1 MPKKTL
7 YSLLTDLTT
16 PAELID
22 NMKPFFAASLDR
34 LGVPAFA
41 ANAIANVFGQNGTA
55 WFRLWESKKNPA
67 SLATSS
73 AGYTADEVGRYFF
86 EYGSPAHLDGRAY
99 ILEYSRFEKF
109 ELRGSVWNHL
119 EEKWDSMRLEDAG
132 AKEAICAMLFAIMQ
146 YESNSSG
153 FAMITA
159 GFAREYRLNFPSGPA
174 RAEDILGELF
184 LQLKDQINPATRAA
198 YNAPFQVDSSY
209 LNARDGCLKALLRNE
224 KIGYVKTEEPTVMF
238 APDMLLMPL
247 SENNAALEQQ
257 HLFVLEGILK
267 TVRSD
272 CPVTVEPNMYP
283 IDPDRVYDDEDRSR
297 LLTIPDWYVP
307 VPAVMNIAKAVAGS
321 SIFRK
326 PFRNIMMR
334 GPAGSGKTEGA
345 KALASMFGNP
355 YGVITGHAELEF
367 FDLTSN
373 LIPNTESKITTDAE
387 LYDYLLYAL
396 RDSGLALPSFLEIA
410 SMPDVV
416 YEQITGIEN
425 EEAGEAEC
433 FAALTAKLISVCKK
447 DVGLFS
453 GENSKFKVVYSDLA
467 MGFQRGWL
475 VELQEMN
482 TILKPGVLVGLNN
495 ILENGQLRLP
505 TGEVIQRHPDTVIV
519 FTQNVGYAG
528 TTDGNQSVYS
538 RIEVK
543 CDLNHPSEDE
553 MVERIRMHVP
563 EITEQACRTIVQTV
577 LRIQDNCSAEIEGGS
592 VGTRE
597 AINWAKMTVL
607 LGGDMRAAAEL
618 TVLPSVGEDPDD
630 IALVRTCIHQ
640 SIEELE

>member
-1 MPKKTL
+1 
-7 YSLLTDLTT
+7 
-16 PAELID
+16 
-22 NMKPFFAASLDR
+22 
-34 LGVPAFA
+34 
-41 ANAIANVFGQNGTA
+41 
-55 WFRLWESKKNPA
+55 
-67 SLATSS
+67 
-73 AGYTADEVGRYFF
+73 
-86 EYGSPAHLDGRAY
+86 
-99 ILEYSRFEKF
+99 
-109 ELRGSVWNHL
+109 
-119 EEKWDSMRLEDAG
+119 
-132 AKEAICAMLFAIMQ
+132 
-146 YESNSSG
+146 
-153 FAMITA
+153 
-159 GFAREYRLNFPSGPA
+159 
-174 RAEDILGELF
+174 
-184 LQLKDQINPATRAA
+184 
-198 YNAPFQVDSSY
+198 
-209 LNARDGCLKALLRNE
+209 
-224 KIGYVKTEEPTVMF
+224 
-238 APDMLLMPL
+238 
-247 SENNAALEQQ
+247 
-257 HLFVLEGILK
+257 
-267 TVRSD
+267 
-272 CPVTVEPNMYP
+272 
-283 IDPDRVYDDEDRSR
+283 
-297 LLTIPDWYVP
+297 
-307 VPAVMNIAKAVAGS
+307 
-321 SIFRK
+321 
-326 PFRNIMMR
+326 
-334 GPAGSGKTEGA
+334 
-345 KALASMFGNP
+345 
-355 YGVITGHAELEF
+355 
-367 FDLTSN
+367 
-373 LIPNTESKITTDAE
+373 
-387 LYDYLLYAL
+387 
-396 RDSGLALPSFLEIA
+396 
-410 SMPDVV
+410 MPDVV

-519 FTQNVGYAG
+519 FTQNAG

-538 RIEVK
+538 RIEIK